1 MSSSSSK
8 TSSHVVVVASHSKT
22 TTANNDE
29 QEEDLASTASS
40 FLSRLS
46 GNYRCQPPATVILHP
61 KVAAAAVTPYAQL
74 CYNQEFDTLS
84 AMLVGSRS
92 RRNKAKQ
99 HSYRRLLHVPSSS
112 GGGGGRMG
120 MGGRS
125 APPRLTFSSDNSS
138 SDDDSDAGWSTGD
151 DSSADSYEDDAQH
164 RTHGVVWI
172 SREWYKR
179 TSDPHKEAH
188 NSDGRAL
195 LQELRLATNSNS
207 NSNSNSNN
215 NHGSN
220 HGSSGDESSTTLL
233 FLNCGRL
240 LFCPLPLRKAEA
252 PSSSSAR
259 HPYHPWNAASSH
271 VHRHGREGNHP
282 HKQSPPKQEHHKPR
296 FYGYQ
301 LLDNY

>member
-8 TSSHVVVVASHSKT
+8 TSSHVVVASHSKT

-29 QEEDLASTASS
+29 QEEDLVSTASS

-46 GNYRCQPPATVILHP
+46 GKYRCQPPGTVILHP
-61 KVAAAAVTPYAQL
+61 KVAAVTPYAQL

-92 RRNKAKQ
+92 RRSKAKQ
-99 HSYRRLLHVPSSS
+99 HSYRRLLHVPSS
-112 GGGGGRMG
+112 GVGGRMG
-120 MGGRS
+120 MGVRS

-151 DSSADSYEDDAQH
+151 DSSADSYEDDAHH

-179 TSDPHKEAH
+179 TSDPHEEAH

-207 NSNSNSNN
+207 NINSNK
-215 NHGSN
+215 GSN
-220 HGSSGDESSTTLL
+220 HGSSGDESSTTSL

-240 LFCPLPLRKAEA
+240 LFCPLPLRKAEP

-271 VHRHGREGNHP
+271 VNRHGREGSHP